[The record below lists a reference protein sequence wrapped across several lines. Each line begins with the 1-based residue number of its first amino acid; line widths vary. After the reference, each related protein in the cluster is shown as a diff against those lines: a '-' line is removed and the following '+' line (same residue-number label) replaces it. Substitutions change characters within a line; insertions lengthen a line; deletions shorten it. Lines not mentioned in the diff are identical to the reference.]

1 MLNNFISTMRYFYE
15 ENILGYLQT
24 LYQYPVK
31 LITLIIDI
39 AIVVFLLTKLL
50 QVAKN
55 TRVWQLVKG
64 IFFLL
69 VATALSGALNLR
81 ILNYILNSFTTY
93 GVIILIIIFQPE
105 LRRGLEQLGTSKFT
119 RFFGLNKDLETK
131 TKENIYKIV
140 LAAQE
145 LSNNK
150 VGGLIVIE
158 RDINISD
165 IVSTGIT
172 MDSEISPQ
180 LLVNIFSPTTP
191 LHDGAV
197 IIKNNKIS
205 AAACM
210 LPLADDRDIS
220 KELGTRH
227 RAALG
232 IAKESDAV
240 VVIISEE
247 TRKISIA
254 KDGTLI
260 IDVKEEALKKILIKS
275 IIKTNSEGREKR
287 IAKFR
292 EKIEKKKQEKETKKN
307 EINKEKEQK

>member
-1 MLNNFISTMRYFYE
+1 MLDNFSTTMRVFYE
-15 ENILGYLQT
+15 ERILGYIQE
-24 LYQYPVK
+24 LYQYPIK

-39 AIVVFLLTKLL
+39 VIVLYLLTKLL
-50 QVAKN
+50 QITKN
-55 TRVWQLVKG
+55 TRVWQLIKG
-64 IFFLL
+64 IVLL
-69 VATALSGALNLR
+69 LIATAVSEFLNFK

-93 GVIILIIIFQPE
+93 GVIILIILFQPE

-119 RFFGLNKDLETK
+119 RFLGFDKNIAAK

-140 LAAQE
+140 LAALE
-145 LSNNK
+145 LSK
-150 VGGLIVIE
+150 SKTGGLIVIE

-165 IVSTGIT
+165 IVSTGVPLEA
-172 MDSEISPQ
+172 EISPQ
-180 LLVNIFSPTTP
+180 LLVNIFSKDTP

-220 KELGTRH
+220 KEFGMRH

-240 VVIISEE
+240 AVIISEE

-275 IIKTNSEGREKR
+275 IIKDKEKITRVER
-287 IAKFR
+287 IKAKFKR
-292 EKIEKKKQEKETKKN
+292 T
-307 EINKEKEQK
+307 KEKNKKLS

>member
-1 MLNNFISTMRYFYE
+1 MLNNFNTTMRLFYE
-15 ENILGYLQT
+15 EQILGYLQT

-39 AIVVFLLTKLL
+39 VIVVYLVTKLL
-50 QVAKN
+50 QIAKN
-55 TRVWQLVKG
+55 TRVWQLLKG
-64 IFFLL
+64 IIFLL
-69 VATALSGALNLR
+69 IATALSEFLNLQ

-119 RFFGLNKDLETK
+119 KFFGFAKDLEAK

-140 LAAQE
+140 LAAEE
-145 LSNNK
+145 LSNTK
-150 VGGLIVIE
+150 TGGLIVIE

-165 IVSTGIT
+165 IISTGIP
-172 MDSEISPQ
+172 MDAEISPQ
-180 LLVNIFSPTTP
+180 LITNIFSKDTP
-191 LHDGAV
+191 LHDGAIV
-197 IIKNNKIS
+197 IKNNKIS

-210 LPLADDRDIS
+210 LPLASDRDIS

-240 VVIISEE
+240 VVIVSEE
-247 TRKISIA
+247 TKKISIA

-260 IDVKEEALKKILIKS
+260 VDVKEEALKKILIKS
-275 IIKTNSEGREKR
+275 IIKEKQER
-287 IAKFR
+287 PNKMDRFEKIKAKFKR
-292 EKIEKKKQEKETKKN
+292 GKV
-307 EINKEKEQK
+307 